1 MNSYQPRVSILMNCH
16 NGERYLEEAL
26 QSILSQTYPYWNLVF
41 WDNQSTDRSA
51 EIVKSFEDSRIKY
64 LLSTEFTSLGK
75 ARSLAWPYLTG
86 DLIAFLDADDVWR
99 ANKLEKQV
107 PYFEDQE
114 IGLVISNT
122 EFFNDAVSRPLFTT
136 KYPQSGYV
144 FDRLILDYFISLETL
159 VLRRKAIEDLP
170 YAFDQDFS
178 FIADFDVCLRVA
190 DNWKLSYVPEVLGG
204 WRVHNSSDSW
214 KSPISF
220 ADEKIK
226 WIEKQSHL
234 NPSLVKRRED
244 SFSKLVVQT
253 HQVAA
258 MYQIA
263 DRKRKLAL
271 DHIRKAGLLNLKT
284 VILFLF
290 AFMPGGGKFIRLRE
304 KNKINLR

>member
-1 MNSYQPRVSILMNCH
+1 MTSYQPRVSILMNCH

-26 QSILSQTYPYWNLVF
+26 QSVLSQTYSNWNLIF

-51 EIVKSFEDSRIKY
+51 EIVNSFKDSRIDY
-64 LLSTEFTSLGK
+64 FRSTEFTTLGK

-99 ANKLEKQV
+99 DNKLEKQV
-107 PYFEDQE
+107 PCFEDEE

-122 EFFNDAVSRPLFTT
+122 EFFNDEVSRPLFTT
-136 KYPQSGYV
+136 KHPQSGYV
-144 FDRLILDYFISLETL
+144 FDQLILDYFISLETL
-159 VLRRKAIEDLP
+159 ILRRTAIRNLS

-178 FIADFDVCLRVA
+178 FIADFDICLRIA
-190 DNWKLSYVPEVLGG
+190 DKWKLSYVPEVLGG

-220 ADEKIK
+220 AEEKIK

-234 NPSLVKRRED
+234 NPGLVERRED
-244 SFSKLVVQT
+244 SFLKLAVQT

-263 DRKRKLAL
+263 DKKRKSAL
-271 DHIRKAGLLNLKT
+271 VHIRKAGLLNFKT
-284 VILFLF
+284 MVLLLFVLI
-290 AFMPGGGKFIRLRE
+290 PSGGNFIRLRE